1 MKVMVDVCIV
11 PLGVGVSLS
20 EYITACQRVIDAS
33 GLSYQMH
40 PYGTIIEG
48 EWDSVFAIVKACH
61 EAVHEMGAP
70 RINTTIKAGTR
81 TDRNQTME
89 DKMNSVRDKLSS
101 GQ

>member
-20 EYITACQRVIDAS
+20 EYIAACQRVINAS

-48 EWDSVFAIVKACH
+48 VS
-61 EAVHEMGAP
+61 
-70 RINTTIKAGTR
+70 
-81 TDRNQTME
+81 
-89 DKMNSVRDKLSS
+89 
-101 GQ
+101 